1 MKPKVKTEKVS
12 KFSKI
17 DFATREAAL
26 LEINKGLKNQ
36 IKYEEELL
44 RLKQKSDDFNE
55 RETELAKDV
64 LDKTKDIFK
73 NRKSLTE
80 EQLTSVDLH
89 KLERK
94 LIAEGLEDQVK
105 FVERLKQE
113 HNIQKQINRTIN
125 AQAKVYNNIGS
136 SIDSFIR
143 KIPGG
148 GFLGDLLGTGDL
160 GKEMSEGFRTEMSRG
175 GGVSEFLKNAGGEF
189 AGGFGV
195 SLFEGGRIGGGKGK
209 AGQESTLRR
218 SKDAARRLFSGGMSS
233 AFATLAVFGA
243 ATKLFSISMAQ
254 GFQSQGLGQAA
265 KRLFFG
271 GAFEGIREAFGTGAK
286 AERGTLVRMIMN
298 RRRFGISDKDQ
309 AKILA
314 AQVNI
319 AGLSQ
324 KSALNIQQSLA
335 SSAAMRG
342 VLPEDVFQDIANN
355 TEQFATYAKD
365 GGQNIGE
372 AAIRARELGISLDTV
387 FKVSDGILDFQSSIE
402 NELKASLLIGRQLNL
417 NEARRLAMAGDMA
430 GLQEE
435 ILRQV
440 GSEEE
445 LQRMNAIQRKSLAG
459 ALGVTVSE
467 LNKLASGELEVKN
480 SDMKQNT
487 TALQSLTFAV
497 GALAVGLG
505 VNIAGR
511 TLNYAGSLIGFGG
524 GFKGQGFG
532 VDQFRKMG
540 FPRQGVKMAELK
552 LGNPDAFKPIGSAAG
567 LGMAARAGQ
576 VGMIVAGIALIG
588 TLVKKLVGSSEETAK
603 NTKKN
608 ISGANFITTGIH
620 DRKSDMVMG
629 G

>member
-1 MKPKVKTEKVS
+1 MATKKQQVIDLAKNNAKVNE
-12 KFSKI
+12 
-17 DFATREAAL
+17 
-26 LEINKGLKNQ
+26 GLKDTISYMEDIAKLAAKANDM
-36 IKYEEELL
+36 
-44 RLKQKSDDFNE
+44 SE
-55 RETELAKDV
+55 RQFKTTKDI
-64 LDKTKDIFK
+64 LDKTKDIYS
-73 NRKSLTE
+73 NRKDLTE

-94 LIAEGLEDQVK
+94 MIAEGLEDHIQIVQK
-105 FVERLKQE
+105 LKQE

-175 GGVSEFLKNAGGEF
+175 GGVTEFLKNAGGEF

-209 AGQESTLRR
+209 AGSESTLRK
-218 SKDAARRLFSGGMSS
+218 SKEAAKQFFTGGFKG
-233 AFATLAVFGA
+233 ALGTVAVFA
-243 ATKLFSISMAQ
+243 AASKLFSVSMAQ

-309 AKILA
+309 AKILS

-324 KSALNIQQSLA
+324 KSALNIQSSLA

-440 GSEEE
+440 GTEEE
-445 LQRMNAIQRKSLAG
+445 LQRMNSIQRKSLAG
-459 ALGVTVSE
+459 ALGITVSE
-467 LNKLASGELEVKN
+467 LNRLASGELEVKN

-487 TALQSLTFAV
+487 MALQSLTFAM

-505 VNIAGR
+505 VKIAGR

-524 GFKGQGFG
+524 GFSGQGFG

-540 FPRQGVKMAELK
+540 MPGRRVKMAELK
-552 LGNPDAFKPIGSAAG
+552 LGNPDAFKPIGNAAG

-588 TLVKKLVGSSEETAK
+588 TLVKKLVGSSEQTAK
-603 NTKKN
+603 NTKSSITN
-608 ISGANFITTGIH
+608 QNFITSVPTRPTG
-620 DRKSDMVMG
+620 
-629 G
+629 